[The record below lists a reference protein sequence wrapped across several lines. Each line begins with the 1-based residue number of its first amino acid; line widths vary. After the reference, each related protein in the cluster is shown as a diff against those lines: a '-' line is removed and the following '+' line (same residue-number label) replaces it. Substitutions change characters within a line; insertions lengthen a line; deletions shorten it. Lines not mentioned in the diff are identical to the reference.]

1 MLNLFKKKLLKL
13 YYDTDSFWFKYVS
26 AMMAALLIPTLL
38 GFILSEFSFQ
48 STVKQA
54 NIKNFQALENIQKS
68 LDQEFVKSRQ
78 LAFDIALNQK
88 VLDIAKMKKNA
99 KMIWEL
105 STLNTIPQFT
115 NISDD
120 VSTVYIYLK
129 NHDMIIGK
137 NSKYSPMQFWES
149 VMSLDDISFEEFCS
163 RLNTTHYN
171 TLYPV
176 SSTHSKT
183 SMSSPPTM
191 MYLQSFPIYES
202 FEGNILICINFDK
215 LTDFFQN
222 NYSNENS
229 CLYLIDEHG
238 KIRLQLG
245 NEKYIDSSFC
255 SFSDGYGK
263 AVINGENITYCVK
276 SSGFDKYKYVS
287 IENDVVAKAGLRPI
301 RVAIY
306 TYLIIVLL
314 FGAVGVFIIS
324 FKNTKPIRELSD
336 ALSTSLPA
344 YDETD
349 KIKKIE
355 KAVRHLLNEKIR
367 TDRIL
372 ETGKSALKKAIIS
385 DILHGNF
392 FNVDSILS
400 ACDRVEINFEYP
412 FFCVFCIELSDT
424 KNDDIAVIKY
434 ALTNVLEE
442 IFSPDGAIFIES
454 SGLLSLSALI
464 NLPEYTDDS
473 ENSIKTNLLFTKNLF
488 ADEFDIDINIGISS
502 VCADIENVCV
512 LYSEAKTAKDFCVLT
527 GLTGIMFYRD
537 VSKEKDYYRYPI
549 EIEKKLL
556 SAVIN
561 GDIAEVKSIIDYI
574 ICSNSQLSLEMNRC
588 LFFDLTATAIKIIS
602 SSALDLSLIF
612 EDEFEPVES
621 LMQCKS
627 INELTNC
634 IYNIF
639 EKICDYVN
647 NDKSTKK
654 EKLKDEITTYL
665 EQNCA
670 NPNMS
675 LKMLADAFGFTYTYM
690 SHFFTDNMSDNF
702 VKYVTG
708 LRIQKASEMLRL
720 TDRSIAEIAEQVG
733 YSSNTVLIKI
743 FKKEMNMTPGAYREL
758 HKSN

>member
-183 SMSSPPTM
+183 SISSPPMM

-238 KIRLQLG
+238 KI
-245 NEKYIDSSFC
+245 
-255 SFSDGYGK
+255 
-263 AVINGENITYCVK
+263 
-276 SSGFDKYKYVS
+276 
-287 IENDVVAKAGLRPI
+287 
-301 RVAIY
+301 
-306 TYLIIVLL
+306 
-314 FGAVGVFIIS
+314 FI
-324 FKNTKPIRELSD
+324 
-336 ALSTSLPA
+336 
-344 YDETD
+344 
-349 KIKKIE
+349 
-355 KAVRHLLNEKIR
+355 
-367 TDRIL
+367 
-372 ETGKSALKKAIIS
+372 
-385 DILHGNF
+385 
-392 FNVDSILS
+392 
-400 ACDRVEINFEYP
+400 
-412 FFCVFCIELSDT
+412 
-424 KNDDIAVIKY
+424 
-434 ALTNVLEE
+434 
-442 IFSPDGAIFIES
+442 
-454 SGLLSLSALI
+454 
-464 NLPEYTDDS
+464 
-473 ENSIKTNLLFTKNLF
+473 
-488 ADEFDIDINIGISS
+488 
-502 VCADIENVCV
+502 
-512 LYSEAKTAKDFCVLT
+512 
-527 GLTGIMFYRD
+527 
-537 VSKEKDYYRYPI
+537 
-549 EIEKKLL
+549 
-556 SAVIN
+556 
-561 GDIAEVKSIIDYI
+561 
-574 ICSNSQLSLEMNRC
+574 C
-588 LFFDLTATAIKIIS
+588 LF
-602 SSALDLSLIF
+602 SLF
-612 EDEFEPVES
+612 FS
-621 LMQCKS
+621 KHS
-627 INELTNC
+627 GN
-634 IYNIF
+634 
-639 EKICDYVN
+639 
-647 NDKSTKK
+647 
-654 EKLKDEITTYL
+654 
-665 EQNCA
+665 NCA
-670 NPNMS
+670 
-675 LKMLADAFGFTYTYM
+675 
-690 SHFFTDNMSDNF
+690 
-702 VKYVTG
+702 
-708 LRIQKASEMLRL
+708 ASC
-720 TDRSIAEIAEQVG
+720 T
-733 YSSNTVLIKI
+733 N
-743 FKKEMNMTPGAYREL
+743 
-758 HKSN
+758 HKSKSG